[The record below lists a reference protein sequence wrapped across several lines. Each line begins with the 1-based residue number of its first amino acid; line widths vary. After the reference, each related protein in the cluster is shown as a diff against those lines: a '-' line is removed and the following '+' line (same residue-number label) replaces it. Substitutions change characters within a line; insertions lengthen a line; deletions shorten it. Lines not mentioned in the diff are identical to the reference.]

1 MTMTP
6 IYPAH
11 CVPCLAKRECQSL
24 PHSNNCEKLRK
35 VENDELDRDDKMRL
49 AAIDRNEQDRVD
61 RMRGVE

>member
-1 MTMTP
+1 M
-6 IYPAH
+6 IYPLH

-24 PHSNNCEKLRK
+24 PHSNNCELLRK
-35 VENDELDRDDKMRL
+35 VEDDELDREDKIRL